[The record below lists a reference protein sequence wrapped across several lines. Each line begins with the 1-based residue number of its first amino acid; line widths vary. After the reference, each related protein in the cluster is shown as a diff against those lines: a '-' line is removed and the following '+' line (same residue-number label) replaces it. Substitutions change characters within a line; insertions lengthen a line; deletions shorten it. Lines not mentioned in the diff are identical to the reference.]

1 MFEKI
6 VSQYRKY
13 FPSTLRRA
21 TAWQCLI
28 RFPNLLLET
37 IIFWEPSCQ
46 SVNPTCEEKKW
57 PPDVSALSLK
67 SARGK
72 EDGKEASGAAM
83 FLGPSMHVQTFYPRK
98 AKLFL

>member
-1 MFEKI
+1 M
-6 VSQYRKY
+6 
-13 FPSTLRRA
+13 
-21 TAWQCLI
+21 
-28 RFPNLLLET
+28 
-37 IIFWEPSCQ
+37 
-46 SVNPTCEEKKW
+46 NPTCEEKKW